1 MTTPAGKSAPESPG
15 ADRPGLAG
23 RVAVV
28 TGGGRGIGAEVARRL
43 ARAGAAVAVAARSEG
58 EIEAVAAELRGA
70 GERALAVPCDV
81 TDEEAVADLARR
93 VDAELGPVDLLVN
106 NSGIATSAPLARIT
120 LEEWNR
126 ILAVNATGTFLC
138 TRAFLPGMME
148 RGGGRVVNVASIA
161 GVTGARYIAA
171 YAASKHAVV
180 GLTRAAAAEAASRG
194 VTVNAV
200 CPGYV
205 DTAMTDASV
214 ARIVEKTGLEA
225 DEVRGRLAKSNPQ
238 GRLLEPGEVAALIV
252 YLCGPEAGGINGQA
266 IVLDG
271 GGTQGA

>member
-1 MTTPAGKSAPESPG
+1 MSSPETREQTGRATAGPF
-15 ADRPGLAG
+15 RG

-43 ARAGAAVAVAARSEG
+43 AREGAAVAVAARSEG
-58 EIEAVAAELRGA
+58 EIEALAEELREG
-70 GERALAVPCDV
+70 GGRALAVPCDV
-81 TDEEAVADLARR
+81 TDEEGVAALARA
-93 VDAELGPVDLLVN
+93 VEGELGPVDVLVN
-106 NSGIATSAPLARIT
+106 NAGIAGSSPLGRTS

-148 RGGGRVVNVASIA
+148 RGRGRVVNVASIA
-161 GVTGARYIAA
+161 GVAGARYIAA

-180 GLTRAAAAEAASRG
+180 GLTRSAAAEAASRG

-205 DTAMTDASV
+205 DTAMTDLSV
-214 ARIVEKTGLEA
+214 ARIVEKTGLDAGEIR
-225 DEVRGRLAKSNPQ
+225 ERLAKANPQ
-238 GRLLEPGEVAALIV
+238 GRLLTAAEVAALIV

-271 GGTQGA
+271 GGTHGP

>member
-1 MTTPAGKSAPESPG
+1 MASPESTQEP
-15 ADRPGLAG
+15 ARPLGG

-43 ARAGAAVAVAARSEG
+43 AREGAAVAVAARSED
-58 EIEAVAAELRGA
+58 EIGALAGELRQA
-70 GERALAVPCDV
+70 GGRALAVPCDV
-81 TDEEAVADLARR
+81 TSEEGVAALARA
-93 VDAELGPVDLLVN
+93 VEGELGPVDLLVN
-106 NSGIATSAPLARIT
+106 NAGIASSSPLGRTT

-148 RGGGRVVNVASIA
+148 RGRGRVVNVASIA
-161 GVTGARYIAA
+161 GVSGARYIAA

-180 GLTRAAAAEAASRG
+180 GLTRSAAAEAASRG

-205 DTAMTDASV
+205 DTAMTDLSV
-214 ARIVEKTGLEA
+214 ARIVEKTGLDA
-225 DEVRGRLAKSNPQ
+225 AEVRERLAKASPQ
-238 GRLLEPGEVAALIV
+238 GRLLQPGEVAALVV

-271 GGTQGA
+271 GGTQGP